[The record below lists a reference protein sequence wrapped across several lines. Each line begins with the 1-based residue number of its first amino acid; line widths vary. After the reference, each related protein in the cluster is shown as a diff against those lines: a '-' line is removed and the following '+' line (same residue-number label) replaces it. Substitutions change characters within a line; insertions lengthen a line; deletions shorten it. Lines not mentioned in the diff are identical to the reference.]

1 MEAGLFMFNKRG
13 STLIESLFA
22 FEIFITVLVLF
33 VSLMTSVFS
42 QEKRIL
48 ENYQYILQKE
58 GELTYEHDFTEIINQ
73 VLH

>member
-1 MEAGLFMFNKRG
+1 
-13 STLIESLFA
+13 
-22 FEIFITVLVLF
+22 
-33 VSLMTSVFS
+33 MTSVFS